1 MINNLNKIEKP
12 IKSIEWNTA
21 SAEKDGY
28 DDFMLKEIYEQP
40 NSIRET
46 IGSKLSENK
55 IAFNDFEVSK
65 DFLENINRNLHSCM
79 RYSNECWSCY

>member
-1 MINNLNKIEKP
+1 
-12 IKSIEWNTA
+12 
-21 SAEKDGY
+21 
-28 DDFMLKEIYEQP
+28 MLKEIYEQP

-65 DFLENINRNLHSCM
+65 DFLENINRI
-79 RYSNECWSCY
+79 YIVFQK